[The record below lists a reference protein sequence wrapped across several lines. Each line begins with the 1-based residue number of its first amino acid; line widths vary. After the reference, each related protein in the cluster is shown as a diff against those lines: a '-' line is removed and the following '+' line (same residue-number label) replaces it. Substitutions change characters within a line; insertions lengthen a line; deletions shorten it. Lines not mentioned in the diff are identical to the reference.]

1 MLYLTLDS
9 DLEFPWVMWSTAAL
23 HGAETASTDNDA
35 LRRDRGISTTPRD
48 SLISATMLLL
58 SGKQCNNFILRPK
71 LYFNIPEFSITLS
84 HYDLK
89 QLIMYSMK
97 THGAWVQ
104 VNFEKK
110 EKENKKTRNK
120 DFWNKGMCK
129 HLLQLI
135 WMTIKLNMHIH
146 T

>member
-23 HGAETASTDNDA
+23 HGAETGSTDNDA

-48 SLISATMLLL
+48 SLISANMLLL

-89 QLIMYSMK
+89 QLIMYSVK

-110 EKENKKTRNK
+110 QTKKSNVKERFLKQR
-120 DFWNKGMCK
+120 
-129 HLLQLI
+129 HV
-135 WMTIKLNMHIH
+135 
-146 T
+146 